1 MSLNLYPIIKQLG
14 NGGFGKTFLATN
26 TLMPSRPYCVV
37 KQLIPTS
44 TEPHLQTLIQERFQK
59 EGLVLESLGEQSNG
73 MIPKLYAYFME
84 AGEFYLVQEY
94 ISGQTLLDRVKSN
107 GLFTEM
113 QVRQLLTDI
122 LPILTYV
129 HSRGMVHRDI
139 KPDNVM
145 LREDSN
151 KPVLID
157 FGAVKETMSTVMTM
171 SGNTGR
177 SIVIGTPG
185 FMPAEQVSG
194 RPMFVSD
201 IYALGLTIIYLLTGK
216 MPGEMEADPS
226 TGNINWQAYA
236 PNISS
241 QLATVLNTAIHPIPT
256 ARYSSAQD
264 MLQALSTATPIPV
277 KPSDIPGSQSAATVV
292 TPMPTAYQPA
302 YTSPQTQY
310 IATPP
315 TEIKSQNNPLLAAV
329 IGVVIGGGLIAG
341 GLLLGKN
348 FTENSSEKTS
358 SKSGSSEKID
368 NKSSSSNEKAGEQQS
383 SNSQGNNNGNST
395 NNNRS
400 NNNNNDN
407 NRGNNNNSNSSNNG
421 SNNNSGSSNNKSAIS
436 REAAA
441 QVLNQ
446 WLMYKRVLLAPPYDK
461 QQGANILYGKAYRDN
476 IDKSSES
483 CSGRDPD
490 DCLSSVDWLMK
501 YNAQYSF
508 GVQRVDSIDR
518 FEANGDTGTIFA
530 TITEFRTLH
539 KTGGRVT
546 PSGGTKQARYDLKY
560 DNGKVKISDY
570 KVLN

>member
-44 TEPHLQTLIQERFQK
+44 NDPHLRTLIQERFGK

-84 AGEFYLVQEY
+84 DGEFYLVQEY
-94 ISGQTLLDRVKSN
+94 ISGQTLLDRVRTH
-107 GLFTEM
+107 GLFTEL

-122 LPILTYV
+122 LPTLTYV
-129 HSRGMVHRDI
+129 HGRGMVHRDI
-139 KPDNVM
+139 KPDNIM
-145 LREDSN
+145 LRENSN

-157 FGAVKETMSTVMTM
+157 FGAVKETMSTVETM

-201 IYALGLTIIYLLTGK
+201 IYALGLTSVYLLTGK
-216 MPGEMEADPS
+216 MPGEMDADPS
-226 TGNINWQAYA
+226 TGNINWQVHA
-236 PNISS
+236 PNVSP
-241 QLATVLNTAIHPIPT
+241 QLTTILNTSIHAVPT

-264 MLQALSTATPIPV
+264 MLQALGGAAPV
-277 KPSDIPGSQSAATVV
+277 NPSGIPGQSAATVV
-292 TPMPTAYQPA
+292 IPVPNSQQA
-302 YTSPQTQY
+302 YTPPPTQY
-310 IATPP
+310 SPASSS
-315 TEIKSQNNPLLAAV
+315 TELKTQSNPLIAAV
-329 IGVVIGGGLIAG
+329 IGVVIGGGLIAA
-341 GLLLGKN
+341 GLFLGKN
-348 FTENSSEKTS
+348 FTDNSSEKAALKS
-358 SKSGSSEKID
+358 NPNEKSESKPSI
-368 NKSSSSNEKAGEQQS
+368 SNEKAGEKPAAS
-383 SNSQGNNNGNST
+383 SQGNNN
-395 NNNRS
+395 NNN
-400 NNNNNDN
+400 
-407 NRGNNNNSNSSNNG
+407 GGNNSNS
-421 SNNNSGSSNNKSAIS
+421 GSSSTSMIT

-441 QVLNQ
+441 GVINQ
-446 WLMYKRVLLAPPYDK
+446 WLSYKRVLLAPPYDK
-461 QQGANILYGKAYRDN
+461 GQGSNILYGKAYRDN
-476 IDKSSES
+476 VDKSSES
-483 CSGRDPD
+483 CSGGDPD
-490 DCLSSVDWLMK
+490 DCLSSVDWLRK

-518 FEANGDTGTIFA
+518 FEASGDTGTIFA

-539 KTGGRVT
+539 KTGGRTT